1 MHLTWKKNT
10 SKNFVKCQNWMDEN
24 QSEHRT
30 DCFLFPSSIHRTHTS
45 ILNIKGTTGWQ
56 HLSGALIILEALL

>member
-1 MHLTWKKNT
+1 
-10 SKNFVKCQNWMDEN
+10 MDEN